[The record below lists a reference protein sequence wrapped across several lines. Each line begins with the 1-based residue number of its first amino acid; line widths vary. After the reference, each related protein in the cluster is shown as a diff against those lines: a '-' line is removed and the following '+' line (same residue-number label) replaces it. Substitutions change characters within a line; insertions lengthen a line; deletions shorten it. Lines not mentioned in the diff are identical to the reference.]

1 MNGRGNGKYASSRDH
16 AGTFSIGE
24 LHSRIVRTSATKQA
38 TTADFLGRMAVRVSL
53 IAFGCLLFISAF
65 ATSRVC
71 GKLCDRD
78 WMRTATVED
87 VRAAIKKT
95 SVLTSERQ
103 NGSSALH
110 FSALYNPNPEVT
122 ALLID
127 AGLDIEATERAYD
140 STPLHLAAGGFGIHM
155 KFQVMVFLAGDVDEL
170 DSVPQVEFVRELE
183 TALIEKLGHLGNR
196 PEVVRI
202 LLDRGAAI
210 NARDSFGATPLHRAA
225 AGNPDAGVVAMLL
238 AEGALV
244 DARDRKDWAPMHRAA
259 VMNSN
264 PAVLDFLLRHGPDIR
279 TNIGTET
286 TLLHM
291 AAGNWNPE
299 VMELVLQKG
308 IDDIDARDGNMN
320 TPMHIVAAGNML
332 PYVAELLFEHGAS
345 LESLDGEGRTPLLAA
360 IEDGI
365 SPFPAIALIELGANL
380 DAIMSEGKYPR
391 DIDARILR
399 ASPRLRLKILLEK
412 LWRDG

>member
-1 MNGRGNGKYASSRDH
+1 MNGRGNDKYASSTDRE
-16 AGTFSIGE
+16 GTFSIGE

-38 TTADFLGRMAVRVSL
+38 TATDFLGRMAVRVSL
-53 IAFGCLLFISAF
+53 IAFGCLLCISAF

-71 GKLCDRD
+71 GNLCDRD

-122 ALLID
+122 AFLID
-127 AGLDIEATERAYD
+127 AGLDIEATERAYG
-140 STPLHLAAGGFGIHM
+140 STPLHLAAGGFGIFM
-155 KFQVMVFLAGDVDEL
+155 KFHIMISLRRDVDGLE
-170 DSVPQVEFVRELE
+170 SVPQVEFVRELE
-183 TALIEKLGHLGNR
+183 TALIEKLGHIGNR

-210 NARDSFGATPLHRAA
+210 NARDKHGATPLHRAA

-244 DARDRKDWAPMHRAA
+244 GARDRKDWAPMHRAA
-259 VMNSN
+259 AFNSN
-264 PAVLDFLLRHGPDIR
+264 PAVLDMLLQHGADIR
-279 TNIGTET
+279 INIGTDT

-291 AAGNWNPE
+291 AAMNWNPE
-299 VMELVLQKG
+299 VIELVLPKG
-308 IDDIDARDGNMN
+308 IDIDARDANMN
-320 TPMHIVAAGNML
+320 TPMHVAAVGNML
-332 PYVAELLFEHGAS
+332 PYVAELLFEHGAP
-345 LESLDGEGRTPLLAA
+345 LESLDGEGRTPLLSA
-360 IEDGI
+360 IESGGT
-365 SPFPAIALIELGANL
+365 PFPAIALIELGANL
-380 DAIMSEGKYPR
+380 DAIISDGKYPR
-391 DIDARILR
+391 NIDARILR

-412 LWRDG
+412 LWRDD